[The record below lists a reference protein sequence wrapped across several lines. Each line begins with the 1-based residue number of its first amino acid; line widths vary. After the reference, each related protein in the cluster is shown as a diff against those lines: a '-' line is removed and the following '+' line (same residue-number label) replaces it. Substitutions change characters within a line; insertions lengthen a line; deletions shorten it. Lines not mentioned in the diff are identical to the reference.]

1 MGSVR
6 VATFIRMLPI
16 ESAQVRTREIN
27 CQALIVVKHV
37 SCGGT
42 EAYEN
47 RKGCKE
53 VLHDA

>member
-1 MGSVR
+1 
-6 VATFIRMLPI
+6 
-16 ESAQVRTREIN
+16 
-27 CQALIVVKHV
+27 VKHV